1 MAERMPH
8 REDVSLWSRI
18 MTAVVRLTLR
28 FPAATVTLAVVS
40 ALAAGWYSIENLGY
54 RTNRHD
60 LVNPNNEYGRLWND
74 YIREFGEED
83 DAVVVVEGENRA
95 AVVPVLQE
103 LSTALAGENKHFHAV
118 LHGVNLEKIR
128 SKGLHYLDTAEL
140 HGVEKFLDEAG
151 SVVNGD
157 WVRLSLGTILQGMA
171 LRTQHEQAAAATAGA
186 AAPNGSAPPTV
197 AGAPAATGD
206 ASRDGA
212 SEVATMLAVPP
223 QRQLARLGESLLSA
237 VGNRRGYVSPWPEM
251 PASFATLSELNSEYL
266 LMQEGKLGFVLL
278 RLAKGE
284 GDGFARGAKSI
295 EALRGLLAQ
304 SQLRHPECKIG
315 LTGIPIMEHDE
326 MASSQSSMTW
336 ASILSLVGVAAL
348 FIAGFG
354 GMRHAML
361 ANLVLLLG
369 MAWTFGYAAFAV
381 GHLNIL
387 SVSFAAT
394 LIGIGIDYG
403 IHFVARYLKLR
414 ATIRSPQ
421 EALIQSMSA
430 VGPAI
435 MTGAVTTAISFFMAG
450 MTNFTGV
457 AELGIIAGGGILLC
471 ALAELLVL
479 PAVIQL
485 VDRSGGF
492 RMPEPLPVHTWLEP
506 LLVRPGRLLAA
517 TVLFTVIIG
526 AGALKLR
533 YDHNLLNLQ
542 ADGLESVALERKLLS
557 ECSQSMWYAV
567 SMADTREELLTRK
580 AELLKM
586 PSIERIEEIVSLLPA
601 DHEAKR
607 PVIARIQK
615 KLADLP
621 ERPPLIPVDGPE
633 DLGRT
638 LGFAQAVLAARGDAA
653 AARTMERI
661 RDALRRLPAPD
672 CQALLSQFQQQMAGD
687 LLSRLHVLRTM
698 TNPEPPQLSDL
709 PESLVHRFVGQNNR
723 HLLKIYGRGNIWDM
737 DSLTAF
743 VRDVRAVDAK
753 ATGNPLQAFE
763 ASHEMKRSYETSAML
778 ALGVILAVLWF
789 NFRSVP
795 YALLAATPLALGMWQ
810 TFGVL
815 GILNLPLNPANMIAL
830 PLMLGLG
837 VDYGIHIVHDFR
849 EQQGPYKMSPSTAVA
864 VLVDSLTTVVGFG
877 ALMIADH
884 QGLQS
889 LGRVLTIGVTCCLF
903 TSLVMLPALLTW
915 VTRRR
920 EDEVPAVATEP
931 TAGHDEPLL
940 HGPHRRDDR
949 PHPGEQPSGTQPTG
963 YDLEAYRPPAY
974 PTRVRR

>member
-1 MAERMPH
+1 
-8 REDVSLWSRI
+8 
-18 MTAVVRLTLR
+18 
-28 FPAATVTLAVVS
+28 
-40 ALAAGWYSIENLGY
+40 
-54 RTNRHD
+54 
-60 LVNPNNEYGRLWND
+60 
-74 YIREFGEED
+74 
-83 DAVVVVEGENRA
+83 
-95 AVVPVLQE
+95 
-103 LSTALAGENKHFHAV
+103 
-118 LHGVNLEKIR
+118 
-128 SKGLHYLDTAEL
+128 
-140 HGVEKFLDEAG
+140 
-151 SVVNGD
+151 
-157 WVRLSLGTILQGMA
+157 MA
-171 LRTQHEQAAAATAGA
+171 LRTQHEQSAGGA
-186 AAPNGSAPPTV
+186 VGGASPGTPPTV
-197 AGAPAATGD
+197 AAGSSAAPGDDTGPK
-206 ASRDGA
+206 ASPDGA
-212 SEVATMLAVPP
+212 SEVASMLAVPP

-237 VGNRRGYVSPWPEM
+237 VGSRRGYVSPWPEM

-266 LMQEGKLGFVLL
+266 LMQDGRLGFVLL
-278 RLAKGE
+278 RLANDE
-284 GDGFARGAKSI
+284 GDGFARGAESI
-295 EALRGLLAQ
+295 AALRSLLAR
-304 SQLRHPECKIG
+304 SQLKHPEVKIG

-336 ASILSLVGVAAL
+336 ASIVALVGVAAL

-354 GMRHAML
+354 GIRHAML

-414 ATIRSPQ
+414 ATIRSSE

-435 MTGAVTTAISFFMAG
+435 MTGAITTAISFFMAK

-457 AELGIIAGGGILLC
+457 AELGVIAGGGILLC
-471 ALAELLVL
+471 AVAELFVL

-485 VDRSGGF
+485 VDRSGIGF
-492 RMPEPLPVHTWLEP
+492 RMPAPLPVHSWLEP
-506 LLVRPGRLLAA
+506 LLARPGRLLGA
-517 TVLFTVIIG
+517 TLLFTFIIG

-542 ADGLESVALERKLLS
+542 ADGLESVELERKLLN

-567 SMADTREELLTRK
+567 SMADSREELLARK

-638 LGFAQAVLAARGDAA
+638 LGFAQTVLAQCGDATG
-653 AARTMERI
+653 ARTMERI

-698 TNPEPPQLSDL
+698 TDPEPPQLSDL
-709 PESLVHRFVGQNNR
+709 PEGLVHRFVGQNNR
-723 HLLKIYGRGNIWDM
+723 HLLKIYGRDNIWDM

-743 VRDVRAVDAK
+743 VHDVRAVDPK

-763 ASHEMKRSYETSAML
+763 ASHEMKRSYEISAAL
-778 ALGVILAVLWF
+778 ALCVILAVLWF
-789 NFRSVP
+789 NFRSIRH
-795 YALLAATPLALGMWQ
+795 ALLAATPLALGMWQ

-815 GILNLPLNPANMIAL
+815 GLLDLPLNPANMIAL
-830 PLMLGLG
+830 PLMLGW
-837 VDYGIHIVHDFR
+837 
-849 EQQGPYKMSPSTAVA
+849 ESTTA
-864 VLVDSLTTVVGFG
+864 STSCTTS
-877 ALMIADH
+877 ANSA
-884 QGLQS
+884 
-889 LGRVLTIGVTCCLF
+889 GR
-903 TSLVMLPALLTW
+903 
-915 VTRRR
+915 
-920 EDEVPAVATEP
+920 TE
-931 TAGHDEPLL
+931 
-940 HGPHRRDDR
+940 
-949 PHPGEQPSGTQPTG
+949 
-963 YDLEAYRPPAY
+963 
-974 PTRVRR
+974 